1 MSRRRKM
8 FDQIT
13 DGIMNILNLSIG
25 GVSLG
30 AVITM
35 IIYVTRAIVKNRK
48 EIKVTK
54 EYIEEAFQNAV
65 LPSTIKLD
73 VSNKIALPIKEG
85 LAQITD
91 TLNFTLSEIKEGI
104 KYNLEIL
111 EKFSHV
117 QKLPA
122 EEQEKIKH
130 YLESSTEVTKEVKL

>member
-13 DGIMNILNLSIG
+13 DGIMNILNLSVG

-30 AVITM
+30 AVIVM
-35 IIYVTRAIVKNRK
+35 IIYVTHAIVKNRK
-48 EIKVTK
+48 DIKITK

-91 TLNFTLSEIKEGI
+91 TLNSTLLEIKEGI

-111 EKFSHV
+111 EQFSHM
-117 QKLPA
+117 QKLPT
-122 EEQEKIKH
+122 EEQEKIKT
-130 YLESSTEVTKEVKL
+130 YLEKSVEVTKEVKL

>member
-1 MSRRRKM
+1 M

-91 TLNFTLSEIKEGI
+91 TLNHTLSEIKEGI

-122 EEQEKIKH
+122 EEQEKIKN
-130 YLESSTEVTKEVKL
+130 YLESSTEVTKEVTL

>member
-1 MSRRRKM
+1 M

-30 AVITM
+30 AVIVM
-35 IIYVTRAIVKNRK
+35 IIYVTHAIVKNRK
-48 EIKVTK
+48 DIKITK

-91 TLNFTLSEIKEGI
+91 TLNSTLLELKEGI

-111 EKFSHV
+111 EQFSHV
-117 QKLPA
+117 QKLPT
-122 EEQEKIKH
+122 EEQEKIKT
-130 YLESSTEVTKEVKL
+130 YLEKSTEVTKEVKL

>member
-1 MSRRRKM
+1 M

-13 DGIMNILNLSIG
+13 DSIMNILNLSIG

-30 AVITM
+30 GVIVM
-35 IIYVTRAIVKNRK
+35 IIYVTHAIVKNRK

-122 EEQEKIKH
+122 EEQEKIKN
-130 YLESSTEVTKEVKL
+130 YLESSTEVTKEVTL

>member
-1 MSRRRKM
+1 M

-35 IIYVTRAIVKNRK
+35 IIYVTHAIVKNRK

-117 QKLPA
+117 QKLPV
-122 EEQEKIKH
+122 EEQEKIKN
-130 YLESSTEVTKEVKL
+130 YLENSTEVTKEVTL

>member
-1 MSRRRKM
+1 M

-13 DGIMNILNLSIG
+13 DGIMNILNLSVG

-30 AVITM
+30 AVIVM
-35 IIYVTRAIVKNRK
+35 IIYVTHAIVKNRK
-48 EIKVTK
+48 DIKITK

-91 TLNFTLSEIKEGI
+91 TLNSTLLEIKEGI

-111 EKFSHV
+111 EQFSHV
-117 QKLPA
+117 QKLPT
-122 EEQEKIKH
+122 EEREKIKT
-130 YLESSTEVTKEVKL
+130 YLEKSVEVTKEVKL

>member
-1 MSRRRKM
+1 M

-30 AVITM
+30 GVITM
-35 IIYVTRAIVKNRK
+35 IIYVTHAIVKNRK

>member
-1 MSRRRKM
+1 M

-13 DGIMNILNLSIG
+13 DGIMNILNLSVG

-30 AVITM
+30 AVIVM
-35 IIYVTRAIVKNRK
+35 IIYVTHAIVKNRK
-48 EIKVTK
+48 DIKITK

-91 TLNFTLSEIKEGI
+91 TLNSTLLEIKEGI

-111 EKFSHV
+111 EQFSHM
-117 QKLPA
+117 QKLPT
-122 EEQEKIKH
+122 EEQEKIKT
-130 YLESSTEVTKEVKL
+130 YLEKSVEVTKEVKL

>member
-1 MSRRRKM
+1 M

-35 IIYVTRAIVKNRK
+35 IIYVTHAIVKNRK

-117 QKLPA
+117 QKLPV
-122 EEQEKIKH
+122 EEQEKIKN
-130 YLESSTEVTKEVKL
+130 YLESSTEVTKEVTL

>member
-1 MSRRRKM
+1 M

-13 DGIMNILNLSIG
+13 DGIMNILNLSVG

-30 AVITM
+30 AVIVM
-35 IIYVTRAIVKNRK
+35 IIYVTHAIVKNRK
-48 EIKVTK
+48 DIKITK

-91 TLNFTLSEIKEGI
+91 TLNSTLLEIKEGI

-111 EKFSHV
+111 EQFSHV
-117 QKLPA
+117 QKLPT
-122 EEQEKIKH
+122 EEQEKIKT
-130 YLESSTEVTKEVKL
+130 YLEKSVEVTKEVKL

>member
-1 MSRRRKM
+1 M

-35 IIYVTRAIVKNRK
+35 IIYVTHAIVKNRK

-54 EYIEEAFQNAV
+54 QYIEEAFQNAV

-117 QKLPA
+117 QKLPV
-122 EEQEKIKH
+122 EEQEKIKN
-130 YLESSTEVTKEVKL
+130 YLESSTEVTKEVTL

>member
-1 MSRRRKM
+1 M

-35 IIYVTRAIVKNRK
+35 IIYVTHAIVKNRK

-54 EYIEEAFQNAV
+54 QYIEEAFQNAV

-117 QKLPA
+117 QKLPV
-122 EEQEKIKH
+122 EEQEKIKK
-130 YLESSTEVTKEVKL
+130 YLESSTEVTKEVTL